1 MADDPTPVGV
11 IGTGSMGRN
20 HVRVYDTLPEAELV
34 GVADADADAAAAVAD
49 EYGVPHLD
57 RAELLEEAAA
67 VSVAVPTEYHF
78 ETASAAF
85 DAGTAVLVEKPICG
99 TVDRAQE
106 LVERAE
112 EAGVTLQVGHIE
124 RFNPAVTTTADV
136 IDDVDELIAIDAD
149 RLGPPISRDI
159 TDTVVLDL
167 MIHDI
172 DVVCSLVDAEP
183 SSVEASATREGQY
196 ATATLEFSSGV
207 VATLTAS
214 RVTQRKVRSL
224 DVTADDRLV
233 TADFLDRGV
242 EIHRHSLP
250 EYVRDAEDVRYRHES
265 IVEYPTVERGE
276 PLRTELA
283 SFLESVET
291 GTEPVVS
298 GADGVRAL
306 RIAREIEAEAGI
318 EPRRDRSP
326 VVPEGGDR

>member
-1 MADDPTPVGV
+1 
-11 IGTGSMGRN
+11 
-20 HVRVYDTLPEAELV
+20 
-34 GVADADADAAAAVAD
+34 
-49 EYGVPHLD
+49 
-57 RAELLEEAAA
+57 
-67 VSVAVPTEYHF
+67 
-78 ETASAAF
+78 
-85 DAGTAVLVEKPICG
+85 
-99 TVDRAQE
+99 
-106 LVERAE
+106 
-112 EAGVTLQVGHIE
+112 
-124 RFNPAVTTTADV
+124 
-136 IDDVDELIAIDAD
+136 
-149 RLGPPISRDI
+149 
-159 TDTVVLDL
+159 

-196 ATATLEFSSGV
+196 ATATLEFPSGV

-250 EYVRDAEDVRYRHES
+250 EYVQTDGDVRYRHES

-306 RIAREIEAEAGI
+306 RIARDIEAEAGI
-318 EPRRDRSP
+318 EPRRDRSA